1 MASDEEEGREEE
13 EEEEE
18 EEESDSDGDKKL
30 PSRREVVKVRV
41 LIRSQTTL
49 LYKQCLGTD
58 SGCCEFSNSLIHRSS
73 RDNRGSFILKSA

>member
-1 MASDEEEGREEE
+1 MASGEGEGGEE

-49 LYKQCLGTD
+49 LYKQCLELTEAVVSFQTLSFTGA
-58 SGCCEFSNSLIHRSS
+58 HRTTEEA
-73 RDNRGSFILKSA
+73 SF